1 MAVKMILLKTGETL
15 ITDAQEVVQDEKV
28 KGYLFKQPQIVRT
41 QEKTM
46 LMEEETKNSN
56 YELDVILTPWMI
68 LSKNQEY
75 VVTTD
80 IVATICDPLDSV
92 MEMYDSKV
100 NPTPVS
106 ETEVVNGSE
115 NIKCL
120 LVDIDNV
127 LISEVEEVP
136 SEIGD
141 PDCKLIKPYR
151 FFPDKSMEPWV
162 KSFQSN

>member
-1 MAVKMILLKTGETL
+1 MAIKLMLLKTGETI
-15 ITDAQEVVQDEKV
+15 ITDAKEVVQDEKV

-46 LMEEETKNSN
+46 LMEEDTKNSN

-106 ETEVVNGSE
+106 QTEVVDG
-115 NIKCL
+115 
-120 LVDIDNV
+120 
-127 LISEVEEVP
+127 
-136 SEIGD
+136 
-141 PDCKLIKPYR
+141 
-151 FFPDKSMEPWV
+151 
-162 KSFQSN
+162 

>member
-15 ITDAQEVVQDEKV
+15 ITEAQEVVQDEKV

-106 ETEVVNGSE
+106 ETEVVNG
-115 NIKCL
+115 
-120 LVDIDNV
+120 
-127 LISEVEEVP
+127 
-136 SEIGD
+136 
-141 PDCKLIKPYR
+141 
-151 FFPDKSMEPWV
+151 
-162 KSFQSN
+162 

>member
-46 LMEEETKNSN
+46 LMEEDTKNSN

-92 MEMYDSKV
+92 MEMHDSKV

-106 ETEVVNGSE
+106 ETEVVNG
-115 NIKCL
+115 
-120 LVDIDNV
+120 
-127 LISEVEEVP
+127 
-136 SEIGD
+136 
-141 PDCKLIKPYR
+141 
-151 FFPDKSMEPWV
+151 
-162 KSFQSN
+162 

>member
-46 LMEEETKNSN
+46 LMEEDNKNSN

-106 ETEVVNGSE
+106 ETEVVNG
-115 NIKCL
+115 
-120 LVDIDNV
+120 
-127 LISEVEEVP
+127 
-136 SEIGD
+136 
-141 PDCKLIKPYR
+141 
-151 FFPDKSMEPWV
+151 
-162 KSFQSN
+162 

>member
-1 MAVKMILLKTGETL
+1 MTVKMILLKTGETL

-46 LMEEETKNSN
+46 LMEEDTKNSN

-80 IVATICDPLDSV
+80 IVATICDPLDSIA
-92 MEMYDSKV
+92 EMYNNKV

-106 ETEVVNGSE
+106 KTEVVNG
-115 NIKCL
+115 
-120 LVDIDNV
+120 
-127 LISEVEEVP
+127 
-136 SEIGD
+136 
-141 PDCKLIKPYR
+141 
-151 FFPDKSMEPWV
+151 
-162 KSFQSN
+162 

>member
-15 ITDAQEVVQDEKV
+15 ITDAQEVIQDEKV

-106 ETEVVNGSE
+106 ETEVVNG
-115 NIKCL
+115 
-120 LVDIDNV
+120 
-127 LISEVEEVP
+127 
-136 SEIGD
+136 
-141 PDCKLIKPYR
+141 
-151 FFPDKSMEPWV
+151 
-162 KSFQSN
+162 

>member
-15 ITDAQEVVQDEKV
+15 ITEAQEVVQDEKV

-46 LMEEETKNSN
+46 LMEEDTKNSN

-106 ETEVVNGSE
+106 ETEVVNG
-115 NIKCL
+115 
-120 LVDIDNV
+120 
-127 LISEVEEVP
+127 
-136 SEIGD
+136 
-141 PDCKLIKPYR
+141 
-151 FFPDKSMEPWV
+151 
-162 KSFQSN
+162 

>member
-28 KGYLFKQPQIVRT
+28 KGYLFKQPQIIRT

-46 LMEEETKNSN
+46 LMEEDSKNSN

-80 IVATICDPLDSV
+80 IVATICDPIDSV
-92 MEMYDSKV
+92 AEMYDSKL
-100 NPTPVS
+100 NPTPLS
-106 ETEVVNGSE
+106 ETEVVNG
-115 NIKCL
+115 
-120 LVDIDNV
+120 
-127 LISEVEEVP
+127 
-136 SEIGD
+136 
-141 PDCKLIKPYR
+141 
-151 FFPDKSMEPWV
+151 
-162 KSFQSN
+162 